1 MNLFI
6 IHQFPDLD
14 NLAPII
20 KTLSTKKKVLI
31 LSIYPVYD
39 FKKYKILRFLLKHNI
54 PYQSILS
61 ISPVYKLFDIL
72 LKILFLLPN
81 FISYRLNFL
90 WRYIYYNNFI
100 FNKNTFDNLN
110 SKKHIN
116 TINIDDA
123 LPKKYKKIISLYAK
137 EKKIPLFLFK
147 NGVEMKRYNK
157 NEFEYF
163 VECDKIIIQ
172 DNHHQIDQNNLA
184 HQKIIKSCHRYSKQW
199 LDRAEDAYDI
209 KIKDFR
215 SLKSENSRKT
225 RVVIFTTNS
234 ARDRWD
240 EIYTLINDIENID
253 VKLVKKPRGIL
264 KPLHLQENNNIKF
277 TSSELINWADIIVSH
292 ASSIL
297 IEAAIKNKK
306 ILFLEHLSL
315 SDEDLIVNDYNFFEK
330 IYSDNQLAASIQ
342 NFKFEKQNDFLNKEY
357 FLSSVLG
364 KNYANNNYLE
374 NLIDKLYN

>member
-6 IHQFPDLD
+6 IHSFPDLD

-81 FISYRLNFL
+81 FISYRLDFL
-90 WRYIYYNNFI
+90 WRHIYYNNFI
-100 FNKNTFDNLN
+100 FNKKTFDNLN
-110 SKKHIN
+110 SKKYIN

-163 VECDKIIIQ
+163 IECDKIIIQ
-172 DNHHQIDQNNLA
+172 DNHHQI
-184 HQKIIKSCHRYSKQW
+184 
-199 LDRAEDAYDI
+199 
-209 KIKDFR
+209 
-215 SLKSENSRKT
+215 
-225 RVVIFTTNS
+225 
-234 ARDRWD
+234 
-240 EIYTLINDIENID
+240 
-253 VKLVKKPRGIL
+253 
-264 KPLHLQENNNIKF
+264 
-277 TSSELINWADIIVSH
+277 
-292 ASSIL
+292 
-297 IEAAIKNKK
+297 
-306 ILFLEHLSL
+306 FLLMM
-315 SDEDLIVNDYNFFEK
+315 
-330 IYSDNQLAASIQ
+330 
-342 NFKFEKQNDFLNKEY
+342 
-357 FLSSVLG
+357 
-364 KNYANNNYLE
+364 
-374 NLIDKLYN
+374 